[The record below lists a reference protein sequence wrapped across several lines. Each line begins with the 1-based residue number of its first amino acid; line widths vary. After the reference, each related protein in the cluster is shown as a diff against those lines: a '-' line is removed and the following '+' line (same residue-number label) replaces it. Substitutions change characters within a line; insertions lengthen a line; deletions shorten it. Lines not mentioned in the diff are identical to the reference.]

1 MNLRTLI
8 LAFLAARSPAS
19 FPSEVIHARISQ
31 SGYLDKAVTAN
42 EAADELRTLA
52 SAKMSALVNVDIH
65 PVTKGESWW
74 ATDAGVKQWTL
85 DGRMNVGG

>member
-1 MNLRTLI
+1 MSLRTLI

-19 FPSEVIHARISQ
+19 FPAEVIHARISQ
-31 SGYLDKAVTAN
+31 SGFLDKEVTV
-42 EAADELRTLA
+42 DSVTSELRTLA
-52 SAKMSALVNVDIH
+52 TAKMGELVNVDIH

-74 ATDAGVKQWTL
+74 ATDAGVKRWTL